1 MPGGRH
7 YKKGPS
13 LKTWEIIKK
22 ELEPYKG
29 RIKPKLTYTF
39 YLPKDRRLLLKENLS
54 KEEIMELAKSK
65 DFVVWEALT
74 KRESILKRVLKY
86 SSNEQLKRALE
97 SNDSKVR
104 EVAAEELVK
113 RADEKVL
120 KEMLKNDSWAV
131 REVAAEEL
139 VRRGVDK
146 EVLKEMLRNDSR
158 VVREVAARELIK
170 RGVDE
175 KVLREVLNEVE
186 EIQVKEMIM
195 KELSKRNRSG
205 EIMMT
210 QKRLF
215 ATPDRKAIAERI
227 EKLHKVER
235 ELRRKFKD
243 KFVGF
248 VVFGSTEKGYMTKE
262 SDVDYAIIAKNK
274 EVASEFRRLLEKE
287 GLKPCHEHYIGSI
300 NAENIEDISRLFSG
314 LFFGNHKKLRALQR
328 EALLRVSKKEW
339 EEVRWEIAHQQQI
352 WEKAGERLDLN
363 KREAEYAA
371 LLLTVPPTYEEMLR
385 RFRISKKQH

>member
-1 MPGGRH
+1 
-7 YKKGPS
+7 
-13 LKTWEIIKK
+13 
-22 ELEPYKG
+22 
-29 RIKPKLTYTF
+29 
-39 YLPKDRRLLLKENLS
+39 
-54 KEEIMELAKSK
+54 
-65 DFVVWEALT
+65 
-74 KRESILKRVLKY
+74 
-86 SSNEQLKRALE
+86 
-97 SNDSKVR
+97 
-104 EVAAEELVK
+104 K